1 MKKKYSINMKKVHLI
16 IAAALA
22 ILACSCN
29 KEQAIETV
37 QDGEEVNVSFVTEI
51 PELQTRAIGDGTMA
65 NRLYV
70 YVYDDTLT
78 LLA

>member
-1 MKKKYSINMKKVHLI
+1 MKKVHLI

-37 QDGEEVNVSFVTEI
+37 QDGEEVNVSSLSFRQEPLATEQRLTDSMSMCMTTMRA
-51 PELQTRAIGDGTMA
+51 LQ
-65 NRLYV
+65 
-70 YVYDDTLT
+70 TLT